1 MRFINL
7 LYKLLYTL
15 VLSAL
20 TLFHAC
26 SGDSSTKVKE
36 EILFP
41 EGKRL
46 SETYCVT
53 CHQHTTPEVL
63 DRISW
68 EKVLMLM
75 KKELEYDGINL
86 EERDWLQ
93 IQQYYLYNA
102 PSELDQPSGKSAI
115 SIKAGFE
122 PVPSAPHFPK
132 SFPSITSLNYDPVNE
147 WICLG
152 DAGGQLMILDQNGLI
167 ATHYLKNI
175 AIQSNYNDQQRRLEV
190 LGIGSLRPSE
200 ARTGQLLAIDEG
212 GNQQIL
218 IDSLHRPVHFLKVYM
233 SPENQSSYLICSFG
247 STEGEVN
254 SGKLSLFVPDQGKY
268 LEKVLKESP
277 GAIKSAV
284 TDYNRDGLMD
294 IVALFAQGREA
305 LYLFIN
311 QGDYRFEERLLL
323 EFNPVY
329 GCSDFQLVDLN
340 LDSYPDII
348 LTNGD
353 NGDSSPIFKYYHGVR
368 ILLNDGSYGFEES
381 YFYPLNGA
389 SKVICRDF
397 DADQDVDFVVLSMY
411 PDLIRWKNEVLV
423 YFENQGNNSFTPEYV
438 EVEPSGRWILMDA
451 GDLDA
456 DGDPDLILG
465 ANMRIQGILT
475 PPRIQ
480 DQWTKS
486 QKSIQLFVNQN
497 IHN

>member
-1 MRFINL
+1 M
-7 LYKLLYTL
+7 
-15 VLSAL
+15 
-20 TLFHAC
+20 
-26 SGDSSTKVKE
+26 
-36 EILFP
+36 
-41 EGKRL
+41 L
-46 SETYCVT
+46 SEIYCVT
-53 CHQHTTPEVL
+53 CHQHTTPDEL

-68 EKVLMLM
+68 EKVLLQM
-75 KKELEYDGINL
+75 KKELEFDGIRMD
-86 EERDWLQ
+86 EKDWLK

-102 PSELDQPSGKSAI
+102 PSELAQPSEKTAI
-115 SIKAGFE
+115 TVKAGFE
-122 PVPSAPHFPK
+122 PVPSGLHFPK
-132 SFPSITSLNYDPVNE
+132 THAQITALDYDPLNKWVF
-147 WICLG
+147 LG
-152 DAGGQLMILDQNGLI
+152 DAAGQLNILDRDRII
-167 ATHYLKNI
+167 ATYQLNNI
-175 AIQSNYNDQQRRLEV
+175 AIQSNYNARQRRLEV

-200 ARTGQLLAIDEG
+200 ARAGQLLAIDEAG
-212 GNQQIL
+212 DQQIL
-218 IDSLHRPVHFLKVYM
+218 IDSLLRPVHFLKM
-233 SPENQSSYLICSFG
+233 HMGLDNQPAYLVSSFG
-247 STEGEVN
+247 STEGAIN

-284 TDYNRDGLMD
+284 TDINGDGYMD
-294 IVALFAQGREA
+294 IIALFAQGREA
-305 LYLFIN
+305 LYLFVN
-311 QGDYRFEERLLL
+311 QGNHRFEERLLA
-323 EFNPVY
+323 EFSPVY
-329 GCSDFQLVDLN
+329 GCNDFQLVDLN

-348 LTNGD
+348 MTNGD

-397 DADQDVDFVVLSMY
+397 DADQDVDFVVLGMY

-423 YFENQGNNSFTPEYV
+423 YFENQGNYSFTPKYIEA
-438 EVEPSGRWILMDA
+438 EPSARWILMDA

-480 DQWTKS
+480 DQWTKNK
-486 QKSIQLFVNQN
+486 KSIQLFINQS